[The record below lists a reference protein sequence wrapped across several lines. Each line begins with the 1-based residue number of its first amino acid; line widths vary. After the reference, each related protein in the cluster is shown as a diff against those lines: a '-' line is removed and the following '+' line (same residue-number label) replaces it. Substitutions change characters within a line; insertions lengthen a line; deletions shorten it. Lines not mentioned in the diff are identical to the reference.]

1 MREEGVAVSVP
12 SSSRKP
18 FKTTIAPNL
27 SVVNGSAAVEF
38 YKAAFGAVELYRLD
52 VEGGQVAV
60 AQLSVVGAEFWLAEE
75 STNNPSSPS
84 PARPSV
90 RMLLTVED
98 PDAFFERAVAAGATE
113 VYAVHEEYGWRSGVV
128 VDPDGHWWEIA
139 KPLMA
144 WPPSST
150 I

>member
-1 MREEGVAVSVP
+1 VSAS

-18 FKTTIAPNL
+18 VKTTIAPNL

-52 VEGGQVAV
+52 AEGGQVSV

-75 STNNPSSPS
+75 STNNPSPPS

-90 RMLLTVED
+90 RMLLTVEN

-113 VYAVHEEYGWRSGVV
+113 VHAVHEEYGWRSGVV

-139 KPLMA
+139 KPPVI
-144 WPPSST
+144 WPPDST
-150 I
+150 T

>member
-1 MREEGVAVSVP
+1 MNAS

-38 YKAAFGAVELYRLD
+38 YKAAFGAVELYRLEVD
-52 VEGGQVAV
+52 GGQVAV
-60 AQLSVVGAEFWLAEE
+60 AQLSVMGAEFWLAEE
-75 STNNPSSPS
+75 STNDPSPSSS
-84 PARPSV
+84 ARPSV

-98 PDAFFERAVAAGATE
+98 PDAFFEQAVAAGATE

-128 VDPDGHWWEIA
+128 LDPDGHWWEIA
-139 KPLMA
+139 KPLAA

-150 I
+150 T

>member
-1 MREEGVAVSVP
+1 MAA
-12 SSSRKP
+12 SSSTHKP

-27 SVVNGSAAVEF
+27 SVTNGAAAIKF
-38 YKAAFGAVELYRLD
+38 YKAAFGAVELYCLD

-60 AQLSVVGAEFWLAEE
+60 AQLSVEGAEFWLAEE
-75 STNNPSSPS
+75 STTNPSSSP
-84 PARPSV
+84 PARPPV

-128 VDPDGHWWEIA
+128 LDPDGHWWEIA
-139 KPLMA
+139 KPLES
-144 WPPSST
+144 WPPNP
-150 I
+150 

>member
-1 MREEGVAVSVP
+1 VSALQ
-12 SSSRKP
+12 SSHKP

-38 YKAAFGAVELYRLD
+38 YKSAFGAVELYRLD
-52 VEGGQVAV
+52 AEGGQVAV
-60 AQLSVVGAEFWLAEE
+60 AQLSIMGAEFWLAEE
-75 STNNPSSPS
+75 SANNSSPPS
-84 PARPSV
+84 QNRPSV

-113 VYAVHEEYGWRSGVV
+113 VYSVHEEHGWRSGVV
-128 VDPDGHWWEIA
+128 SDPDGHWWEVA
-139 KPLMA
+139 RPFVA
-144 WPPSST
+144 WPPTST